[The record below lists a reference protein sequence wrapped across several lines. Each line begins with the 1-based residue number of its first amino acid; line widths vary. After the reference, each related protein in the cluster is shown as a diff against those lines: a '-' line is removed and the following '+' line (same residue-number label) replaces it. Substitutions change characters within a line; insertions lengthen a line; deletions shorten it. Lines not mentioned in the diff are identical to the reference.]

1 MTRRNRPIAGKCS
14 AEKKGQQPNGLRE
27 GGKPAPVTG
36 VRVRNYKDLDR
47 KRVINHIAADIRIVT
62 VWLGALLFS
71 RRAPAAGAARLCRR
85 DPIVFPAAPRRLIG
99 SRKSP

>member
-14 AEKKGQQPNGLRE
+14 AEKKGQKPNGLRE

-62 VWLGALLFS
+62 VWPGALRFS
-71 RRAPAAGAARLCRR
+71 RRAPAAGAARLCPR
-85 DPIVFPAAPRRLIG
+85 DPIVFPAAPRWLIG